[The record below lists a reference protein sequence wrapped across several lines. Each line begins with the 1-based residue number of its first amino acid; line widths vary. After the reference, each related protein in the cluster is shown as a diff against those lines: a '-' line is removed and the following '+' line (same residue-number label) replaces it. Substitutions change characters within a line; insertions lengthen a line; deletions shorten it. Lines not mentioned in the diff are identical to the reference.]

1 MRLNNNEEI
10 NFLFQKKTL
19 IFFFESIFPFLVTV
33 RIKSRNAFDRQPD
46 SNQVFNVGN
55 VGVVG
60 VVGEV
65 GDVGDDGD
73 VGVVVV
79 VGVVGEHFFG
89 IKPLSFTPSQITE
102 GGLNVEDCDAYCS
115 DP

>member
-33 RIKSRNAFDRQPD
+33 RIKSRNAFDRQSD
-46 SNQVFNVGN
+46 SNQVFDVGN

-60 VVGEV
+60 VGVVGND
-65 GDVGDDGD
+65 GDVGV

-79 VGVVGEHFFG
+79 VGEYFFWN
-89 IKPLSFTPSQITE
+89 KTSFIHTFTNHRRWLE
-102 GGLNVEDCDAYCS
+102 CRGL
-115 DP
+115 